1 MGSVPSGGKWGVSE
15 RSTKNTSFKVRYK
28 NGSVTHLEETRLE
41 GGLVQLAALNQS
53 ISPTVANVGGD
64 QSGGALHQPI
74 EDDVDGSPR
83 HLHAFEIL
91 HRLPHRGGERRV
103 CKREVFDVLLRTN
116 QRNVNLANV

>member
-1 MGSVPSGGKWGVSE
+1 MTSGEKWAVSE
-15 RSTKNTSFKVRYK
+15 RRTKNTYFKVRYK

-83 HLHAFEIL
+83 YLHAFEIL
-91 HRLPHRGGERRV
+91 HRLPHRGGERLFHRRHASL
-103 CKREVFDVLLRTN
+103 KASSQMNALWPM
-116 QRNVNLANV
+116 